1 MGKQFVPKKKVNFL
15 FAGLWGVSLLALS
28 VLSGFTVVGS
38 VGDVNFEIATM
49 LTPLGLFHILSADE
63 HYLYPYL
70 FQATQAREYLFS
82 DLGFTAS
89 WVGFIAVASYLL
101 IRLRKSHGKT

>member
-1 MGKQFVPKKKVNFL
+1 MPKPQLNFQ

-28 VLSGFTVVGS
+28 VFSGFTVTGS

-89 WVGFIAVASYLL
+89 WIGFIAVALYLL
-101 IRLRKSHGKT
+101 IRLRKTDGKA

>member
-1 MGKQFVPKKKVNFL
+1 ML
-15 FAGLWGVSLLALS
+15 
-28 VLSGFTVVGS
+28 GS

-49 LTPLGLFHILSADE
+49 LTPLGLLHILSADE

-82 DLGFTAS
+82 DPGFTAS
-89 WVGFIAVASYLL
+89 WMGLIAVALYLL
-101 IRLRKSHGKT
+101 IRLRKTHGKT